1 MKLVGVE
8 NNLVN
13 VGFGSNWLITSDKSI
28 NQNSY
33 YFEVEFK
40 SNPSYS
46 TGYIGYL
53 YKYPTGFKYFNNEL
67 GIKLYY
73 PSFTIEILTNGS
85 NKIYLTYYNNNKEI
99 EEISKTS
106 TSISDVTALNSIVGL
121 GIKLNSDKSVNFDVY
136 INGVLKD
143 QIIKENFDD
152 FDFNN
157 LYIATFNEWNHNN
170 QSAQYYFEKDLK
182 YQNIASKYIK
192 KFILFES
199 GGGLYNMSDNNF
211 QKLSDHKW
219 DEISKD
225 EKLSLLEQ
233 TKGLVPSIDQLKTL
247 EQPIRIVTKAES

>member
-13 VGFGSNWLITSDKSI
+13 VGFGSNWLITSDKQI

-40 SNPSYS
+40 SHPNF
-46 TGYIGYL
+46 TTGAIGYI
-53 YKYPTGFKYFNNEL
+53 YKYPTEFKYFNNEL
-67 GIKLYY
+67 GIHLYY
-73 PSFTIEILTNGS
+73 PSFIIDIARSINTF
-85 NKIYLTYYNNNKEI
+85 YLTYYNNNKLEI
-99 EEISKTS
+99 QKAS
-106 TSISDVTALNSIVGL
+106 TSISAVTALNSIVGL

-157 LYIATFNEWNHNN
+157 LYIATFNEWNHNS

-199 GGGLYNMSDNNF
+199 GGGVYNMSDNNF

-247 EQPIRIVTKAES
+247 DQPIRVVTKAES